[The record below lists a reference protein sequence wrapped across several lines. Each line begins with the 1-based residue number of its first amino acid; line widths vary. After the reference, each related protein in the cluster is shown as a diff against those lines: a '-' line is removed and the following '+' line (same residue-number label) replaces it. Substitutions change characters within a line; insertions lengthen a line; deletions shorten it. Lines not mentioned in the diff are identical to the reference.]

1 MTRMNNAQPHFVRCV
16 KSNEQKAPDRFQ
28 AEYVLQQLRSS
39 GVLDIAR
46 IRQMG
51 YPVRIEFTEFVNKYK
66 LLVYSPLAVVEPTA
80 ANCLVIVKN
89 AELEDFEIGASK
101 DFHYDPPVL
110 IPESGLVVFQVY
122 LKFSE
127 LDRLNKHL
135 RRIEEQVILIQKHVR
150 GYQMRK
156 RYRKLRQQR
165 REEEAKRKLIEEM
178 TIEALKHRTTDRS
191 LNENLNDKFKQV
203 YDKDSDGQIAS
214 LPPCQDHHLGNCP
227 RGEPTLLE
235 ALQEF
240 LALFSSDDSNE
251 WGLMTSTRRSSVN
264 PGERRRCRGSS
275 ARFDWPRGELI
286 RRVASLPNTTKM
298 FQLCDNLS
306 LRMRRLPG
314 RRRSGQSILA
324 LSTRLTARWRTRVLR
339 NICLDVAHGCRIW
352 GLSLVLDCRSLWLL
366 LIQLLSVVLESH
378 LKLLKNLHT
387 PKAALSPVRSEKD
400 EARRP
405 PAMSATADRYIAS
418 DGTRSLAS
426 DDDLRPQRHR
436 RRKRHRRPSQKSNT
450 TTSESTA
457 TTNVSNL
464 SGQPIIQ
471 DNK

>member
-1 MTRMNNAQPHFVRCV
+1 MALQKYDRDDSRCV

-101 DFHYDPPVL
+101 
-110 IPESGLVVFQVY
+110 VY

-203 YDKDSDGQIAS
+203 YDKDSDGQ
-214 LPPCQDHHLGNCP
+214 
-227 RGEPTLLE
+227 
-235 ALQEF
+235 
-240 LALFSSDDSNE
+240 
-251 WGLMTSTRRSSVN
+251 
-264 PGERRRCRGSS
+264 
-275 ARFDWPRGELI
+275 
-286 RRVASLPNTTKM
+286 
-298 FQLCDNLS
+298 
-306 LRMRRLPG
+306 
-314 RRRSGQSILA
+314 
-324 LSTRLTARWRTRVLR
+324 
-339 NICLDVAHGCRIW
+339 
-352 GLSLVLDCRSLWLL
+352 
-366 LIQLLSVVLESH
+366 
-378 LKLLKNLHT
+378 LLKNLHT
-387 PKAALSPVRSEKD
+387 PKAALSPVR
-400 EARRP
+400 R
-405 PAMSATADRYIAS
+405 AS
-418 DGTRSLAS
+418 T
-426 DDDLRPQRHR
+426 
-436 RRKRHRRPSQKSNT
+436 
-450 TTSESTA
+450 
-457 TTNVSNL
+457 
-464 SGQPIIQ
+464 
-471 DNK
+471 